1 MGKKKTLKKSLKKKN
16 KVLYLIAGLL
26 VAIFIFSAGT
36 MMLMVSEEMEEPG
49 PPPEPQKEPHLMVE
63 DVFFMKTLGYRAS
76 NEWTDITTTV
86 YITNDG
92 MADARNVKIT
102 AFPID
107 KNKNLALD
115 KRDTVVGS
123 IPAQETKEVEFI
135 ITVPGGTRHD
145 VNLLIFESN
154 KLILRGSGSVVIQGD
169 YTNVPKYQTEEI
181 HGTRND
187 TDYDG
192 MADSWEQYYGLDP
205 TNPND
210 AKRDDDK
217 DGLSNLAEYLA
228 GSKPKE
234 PAEKEEKGAD
244 GTGAMGDNTSIIGL
258 VVFIIIIIIIV
269 ILVAAVGKSSE
280 GHKKAAHIYTTK
292 EFWSG
297 QQSNNNGSSNGYTY
311 PNWQKPLARCVKC
324 GGWVVNDSCTNCSAK
339 YPAVPQANN
348 GSTNN
353 SDSDIE

>member
-1 MGKKKTLKKSLKKKN
+1 MGKKKTLKKSQKKKN
-16 KVLYLIAGLL
+16 KILYMIAGLV

-115 KRDTVVGS
+115 KQDTIVGS
-123 IPAQETKEVEFI
+123 IPSQETKEVEFI

-145 VNLLIFESN
+145 VNLLIFERN

-234 PAEKEEKGAD
+234 PAEKEEASQGA
-244 GTGAMGDNTSIIGL
+244 ARMDNSASIIGL

-280 GHKKAAHIYTTK
+280 AHKKAANVLTTK

-297 QQSNNNGSSNGYTY
+297 QQSGNTGSNGYTY
-311 PNWQKPLARCVKC
+311 PNQNWQRPVARCVKC
-324 GGWVVNDSCTNCSAK
+324 GGWVVNDTCTNCSAK
-339 YPAVPQANN
+339 YPAVPQDNN
-348 GSTNN
+348 SSANN